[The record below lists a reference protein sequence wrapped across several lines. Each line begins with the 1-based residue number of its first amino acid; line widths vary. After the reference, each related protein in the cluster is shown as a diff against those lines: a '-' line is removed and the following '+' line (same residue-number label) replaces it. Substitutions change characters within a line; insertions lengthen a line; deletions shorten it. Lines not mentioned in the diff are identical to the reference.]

1 MNTNETQVEQVAT
14 ETEAKLASKKV
25 SQVEF
30 FKAYQD
36 LLDSKGFDEN
46 NKPVATMGDLE
57 ELFPELSPLTVKQK
71 LYAVRSVVN
80 AKGNVW
86 PMLPTGKPRKKRES
100 KKPTIEAQLLQ
111 MAQARQVF
119 DTID

>member
-1 MNTNETQVEQVAT
+1 MNTNETQVEVQAN
-14 ETEAKLASKKV
+14 LASKRV

-36 LLDSKGFDEN
+36 LLEEKGFDEN
-46 NKPVATMGDLE
+46 NKPVATLGDLE
-57 ELFPELSPLTVKQK
+57 AMFPELSPLTVKQK
-71 LYAVRSVVN
+71 LSAVRSVVN
-80 AKGNVW
+80 ANGKVW
-86 PMLPTGKPRKKRES
+86 PALPTGKPRKKRES
-100 KKPTIEAQLLQ
+100 KKPLVEAQLLQ